1 MPFMGRI
8 RGPESANHDHGIGL
22 DRTRVHLE
30 EYLGEQHTLRVKTR
44 GCQKKLE
51 TVLSRAGFP
60 EDELSQV
67 RAVAPTI

>member
-8 RGPESANHDHGIGL
+8 RELDLGIEL
-22 DRTRVHLE
+22 YCTRVRLE
-30 EYLGEQHTLRVKTR
+30 EYLGEQNTLQAKSR
-44 GCQKKLE
+44 GCQKQLE